1 MIPKDLTVLDFHHKH
16 GSQRPNTAKLVVA
29 PMSVEK
35 AVLDKGIEPVR
46 PAVLTGMCRERK
58 VELSNHLIPTFCG
71 MIGKDLKKSKSC
83 ATIQLLGKDENTGW
97 DGGCTRS

>member
-1 MIPKDLTVLDFHHKH
+1 M
-16 GSQRPNTAKLVVA
+16 AKLVVA

-58 VELSNHLIPTFCG
+58 VELSNHLIPTFISPPRVISVKPLDTETIRKG
-71 MIGKDLKKSKSC
+71 LTNKDIC
-83 ATIQLLGKDENTGW
+83 
-97 DGGCTRS
+97 